1 MRFHTRLSKMI
12 ATSLCTAGVLIST
25 SMPAFA
31 QPRDMTT
38 HVVSVRT
45 YTDGNTHIGLSD
57 NTLCAPGGRPDILR
71 VGGEGTALIHAIALD
86 ALQSGRTVEVAYDD
100 IRIGAYCNLVSLRII
115 K

>member
-31 QPRDMTT
+31 APRRMTT
-38 HVVSVRT
+38 EITSVRT
-45 YTDGNTHIGLSD
+45 FAEGNIHIFLKDETLSTGSD
-57 NTLCAPGGRPDILR
+57 LHILR
-71 VGGEGTALIHAIALD
+71 VGGDGAALIHASALD
-86 ALQSGRTVEVAYDD
+86 AVASGRTVEVQYDD
-100 IRIGAYCNLVSLRII
+100 VPTGTYCNLSSLRIYN